1 MKRFVI
7 LAVVTGLLAGA
18 AATTASAATP
28 VQYRAKLNAI
38 CRSFTPRLR
47 DTQATMAAATV
58 SRRTKRFESALR
70 RYLLLS
76 LRQNH
81 QLEGIPVPASLQTQ
95 MKPLFTQ
102 MKKVDPHIRKALL
115 HSRAGH
121 VTATRSQLKTM
132 SKIGQTLPGQLDAAG
147 LLDCGSNQL

>member
-1 MKRFVI
+1 VI
-7 LAVVTGLLAGA
+7 LAVVTGLLVGA

-47 DTQATMAAATV
+47 DTQDTMAAATV
-58 SRRTKRFESALR
+58 SHRTNRFESALR

-81 QLEGIPVPASLQTQ
+81 QLEGIPVPAFLQKQ
-95 MKPLFTQ
+95 MTPLFRQ
-102 MKKVDPHIRKALL
+102 MKKVDPHIRKAL
-115 HSRAGH
+115 SSTRGQ
-121 VTATRSQLKTM
+121 AT
-132 SKIGQTLPGQLDAAG
+132 
-147 LLDCGSNQL
+147 